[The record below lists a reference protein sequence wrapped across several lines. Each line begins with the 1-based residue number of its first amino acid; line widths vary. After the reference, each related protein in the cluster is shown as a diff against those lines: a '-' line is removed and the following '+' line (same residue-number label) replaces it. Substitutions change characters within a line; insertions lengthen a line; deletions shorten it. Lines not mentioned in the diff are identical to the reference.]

1 MNLDK
6 LLKDVG
12 QLFIIGFSED
22 VVSPVFL
29 GYLKEIEAGG
39 VILFEN
45 NCSSSQSIE
54 ENISK
59 IKACYSEKVP
69 LIAIDQEGGDVCRI
83 KRAPAAYLAPSEYG
97 NENNLEKFAED
108 YSRTA
113 LFLKSVGIS
122 LNLAPVADL
131 SLNEKN
137 RWLNK
142 RCFSS
147 DPEIASKFV
156 TSSVEISRKS
166 GILSCL
172 KHFPGLGASVVD
184 PHRELSI
191 VDYDNFVWEQRERLV
206 FEAGIKAGADF
217 VMTSHYL
224 AKELDSKIVTVSE
237 KIISEYLRDKLSFDG
252 PVITDDLSMKGA
264 ESVGDI
270 GERTVMA
277 FNAGHDLLLFG
288 QDFEVTIEAFEYFI
302 NAVERGEITKERL
315 QASLSRIAG
324 TKIKLESS
332 VLS

>member
-1 MNLDK
+1 MNLSK
-6 LLKDVG
+6 LIKDIG
-12 QLFIIGFSED
+12 QLFVIGFSED

-29 GYLKEIEAGG
+29 AYLKEIEAGG

-45 NCSSSQSIE
+45 NCSSSESIE

-59 IKACYSEKVP
+59 IKACYSGKFP
-69 LIAIDQEGGDVCRI
+69 LIAIDQEGGDICRI
-83 KRAPAAYLAPSEYG
+83 KRAPAGYSSPAEYG
-97 NENNLEKFAED
+97 NSKNMEKFEED

-113 LFLKSVGIS
+113 LYLKSIGVS

-131 SLNEKN
+131 SLNEENK
-137 RWLNK
+137 WLNE

-147 DPEIASKFV
+147 DPEVASKFV
-156 TSSVEISRKS
+156 ASSVEISKKS

-184 PHRELSI
+184 PHRELST
-191 VDYDNFVWEQRERLV
+191 VDYNYNVWEQRERLV

-217 VMTSHYL
+217 VMTSHVL
-224 AKELDSKIVTVSE
+224 ANELDSEIVTVSE
-237 KIISEYLRDKLSFDG
+237 KIISECLRDKLSFEG

-302 NAVERGEITKERL
+302 NAVERGEISKERL
-315 QASLSRIAG
+315 QASLGRISG
-324 TKIKLESS
+324 TKIKLGSS